1 MENKIFGQ
9 RIKKLRNDKGLSMQE
24 LADKLGVTKSSINMW
39 ENSSSIPKDNI
50 LISLSKMFNVSID
63 Y

>member
-50 LISLSKMFNVSID
+50 LISL
-63 Y
+63 